1 MSRLA
6 DLRRDFHRALLGG
19 ILHPRADSR
28 HRDSL
33 HVWTNADSSSSLSV
47 ALAGGAGDRIARAVG
62 VSPVHLAGRG
72 GSSVGSEFERATRAF
87 LADALAELRHLQG
100 RTLRVQS
107 AKPISAFAQY
117 AHLEAV
123 RAIVKQHEELRVS
136 IGGEYIVRPDIVV
149 AVEPIDDDLINEK
162 ATFVSDDVGYL
173 SLQRRGS
180 RRPQPGLS
188 LHASISCKW
197 TMRSDRA
204 QNTRTEALNL
214 IRSRKSR
221 LPHIVAVTM
230 EPLPS
235 RLASIAHGT
244 GDVDCVYHGALYE
257 LLDTAREVGGFSELL
272 TMVDGGRLRD
282 ISDLP
287 LDLLA

>member
-1 MSRLA
+1 MV
-6 DLRRDFHRALLGG
+6 LGG
-19 ILHPRADSR
+19 HA
-28 HRDSL
+28 
-33 HVWTNADSSSSLSV
+33 VWTNADSASTLSV
-47 ALAGGAGDRIARAVG
+47 ALAAGTGDRVARAAG
-62 VSPVHLAGRG
+62 VSPTNLTGRR
-72 GSSVGSEFERATRAF
+72 GSSVGSDFERATRAF

-100 RTLRVQS
+100 RPLRVQS

-117 AHLEAV
+117 AHLDAV
-123 RAIVKQHEELRVS
+123 RAIVKQHQELRVS

-149 AVEPIDDDLINEK
+149 AVEPIDDELIN
-162 ATFVSDDVGYL
+162 TYDGFVSDDVGYL
-173 SLQRRGS
+173 SLQRRG
-180 RRPQPGLS
+180 RREPQPGHT

-257 LLDTAREVGGFSELL
+257 LLDTAKGIGADDDLL